1 MEMSTP
7 LASIVVITYNQE
19 HSLPVTLDSLLA
31 QKTDLPFEIVVGD
44 DCSKDGTRQ
53 VLADYAARYP
63 DIIRPVY
70 NERNLGILGNYVST
84 LSHCRGKYLAACAGD
99 DFWSDEEK
107 LSLQVGIME
116 NDPSIG
122 LVYTDVIVDSTA
134 TGEKFYRGCADP
146 KPDTFTQLLHGCFI
160 TAPTACYRAELL
172 QYVDWEEFKRQG
184 FIMEDYPMWLSF
196 SLHTRFYHLKRATL
210 TYRIERDYINDARTV
225 SLHAC
230 KFDEGTTDVRR
241 YFIRKYPD
249 QAGLTS
255 EQVEDAH
262 QKICYLAGLNMN
274 DRLFTKEAL
283 DKIHDKTPYVKRLRM
298 ICHSRLL
305 FAAYQ
310 AYRRLTGKT
319 RTPLQM
325 YFGQ

>member
-7 LASIVVITYNQE
+7 LASIVVLTYNQE

-31 QKTDLPFEIVVGD
+31 QKTDFPFEIVVGD
-44 DCSKDGTRQ
+44 DCSKDGTRE
-53 VLADYAARYP
+53 VLADYAERYP
-63 DIIRPVY
+63 DIIRPIY

-84 LSHCRGKYLAACAGD
+84 LAQCRGKYLAGCAGD
-99 DFWSDEEK
+99 DFWEDPEK
-107 LSLQVGIME
+107 LQLQVDIME
-116 NDPSIG
+116 RDPEIG
-122 LVYTDVIVDSTA
+122 VVYTDITVDSVV
-134 TGEKFYRGCADP
+134 TGEKYVRHCQDP
-146 KPDTFTQLLHGCFI
+146 EPDTFTQLLRGCFI
-160 TAPTACYRAELL
+160 TAPTACYRADLL
-172 QYVDWEEFKRQG
+172 QYVDWDVFQRRG
-184 FIMEDYPMWLSF
+184 FIMEDYPMWLTF
-196 SLHTRFYHLKRATL
+196 SLYKKFYHLKRATL
-210 TYRIERDYINDARTV
+210 TYRIEREYINDPRAV

-241 YFIRKYPD
+241 YFIRTYPER
-249 QAGLTS
+249 AGLTV

-274 DRLFTKEAL
+274 DRKFTL
-283 DKIHDKTPYVKRLRM
+283 DAVEKVHDRTPYVRRLTR
-298 ICHSRLL
+298 ISRSPIL

-310 AYRRLTGKT
+310 LYRRLAGKT